1 MFAGVATI
9 WVLIRPAAFPAD
21 ALWVILPLLLL
32 AARALRAA
40 VESPAVE
47 DQPRFIAIQICL
59 IILLFLFSA
68 LNLAAYRAQ
77 GLWWQ
82 PLLAAGGVLATIG
95 IGPILSEDWRRG
107 LVPSLVGL
115 ACAWFALLSL
125 VQGGTGWNA
134 THGRRESADELW
146 WATTVPLDIIRLH
159 QTMDQISEWQTGEAG
174 ELPATIEWPEDS
186 ALGWEL
192 LTYRAAEYVAAPDLL
207 STPAVLIAP
216 RVLQSTGV
224 VTPKLTAAYRG
235 QGFAV
240 T

>member
-1 MFAGVATI
+1 
-9 WVLIRPAAFPAD
+9 
-21 ALWVILPLLLL
+21 
-32 AARALRAA
+32 
-40 VESPAVE
+40 
-47 DQPRFIAIQICL
+47 
-59 IILLFLFSA
+59 
-68 LNLAAYRAQ
+68 
-77 GLWWQ
+77 
-82 PLLAAGGVLATIG
+82 
-95 IGPILSEDWRRG
+95 
-107 LVPSLVGL
+107 LVGL

-125 VQGGTGWNA
+125 VQGGAGWNA
-134 THGRRESADELW
+134 THGRRESANELW
-146 WATTVPLDIIRLH
+146 WATAVPLDIIRLH

-224 VTPKLTAAYRG
+224 VAPRLTAAYRG

-240 T
+240 TEQRAWYGLPPDLIGWLLYRGGPVQRGQMILWTREDILTPDAGSGT